1 MLINEKKSKYM
12 VFNFTNKYQFST
24 RLSLG
29 KQTLEEVAETKLLGT
44 TLTNNLKWDTNTQ
57 NIIKKA
63 NARMQILRIASSFSP
78 NLSDLKLIYISYI
91 RSRLEQSCIVWHSG
105 LSKESSDD
113 LERVQKSA
121 LKVILKDSY
130 KNYNNALNQLDLE
143 TLKERREYLC
153 LKFAKKNLKNKKIN
167 YLFPPNNKTHIM
179 DTRNQENFNIDYAN
193 TTRLQ
198 NSPIIFMQKLLND
211 NRHTITKS

>member
-1 MLINEKKSKYM
+1 MKRKANTWYLILQINTSSQHDFLWANKHWKK
-12 VFNFTNKYQFST
+12 F
-24 RLSLG
+24 L
-29 KQTLEEVAETKLLGT
+29 KLDFQEL
-44 TLTNNLKWDTNTQ
+44 LNLKWDTNTQ

-121 LKVILKDSY
+121 FKVILKDSY

-143 TLKERREYLC
+143 TLKE
-153 LKFAKKNLKNKKIN
+153 
-167 YLFPPNNKTHIM
+167 
-179 DTRNQENFNIDYAN
+179 
-193 TTRLQ
+193 
-198 NSPIIFMQKLLND
+198 
-211 NRHTITKS
+211 